1 MVNGST
7 SLTMNRTLEELINLP
22 LAVILD
28 DELGV
33 LVDGCKD
40 RLDMELVALVIKGRG
55 LEDKFPELM
64 I

>member
-7 SLTMNRTLEELINLP
+7 SLTMNRTLEELVNLP

-40 RLDMELVALVIKGRG
+40 RLDMELVTLVIKGRG

>member
-1 MVNGST
+1 
-7 SLTMNRTLEELINLP
+7 MNRTLEELTNLP

-28 DELGV
+28 EELSV
-33 LVDGCKD
+33 LVEGCKD
-40 RLDMELVALVIKGRG
+40 RLDMELVTLIIKGRG

>member
-40 RLDMELVALVIKGRG
+40 KLDMELVTLVIKGRG

>member
-40 RLDMELVALVIKGRG
+40 RLDMELVTLVIKGRG

>member
-1 MVNGST
+1 MGVNMTRS
-7 SLTMNRTLEELINLP
+7 LEELINLP

-28 DELGV
+28 EELPI
-33 LVDGCKD
+33 LVQGCKEV
-40 RLDMELVALVIKGRG
+40 LDMELMKVVIKGRG

>member
-1 MVNGST
+1 
-7 SLTMNRTLEELINLP
+7 MNRTLEELVNLP

-40 RLDMELVALVIKGRG
+40 RLDMELVTLVIKGRG